1 MKEKLQLLMEQLRLK
16 PGQFARILEINPA
29 IISHILAER
38 NKPGVD
44 LLQKILSKFPQ
55 VSPDWLLLDSGE
67 MFRNTQQ
74 QEPFNLSSNSAQQQK
89 TAELMKSEQTL
100 FASNVQ
106 NIGQNESQSKPVDH
120 PNNLTVNSILDVIPH
135 NQPRINKPIIR
146 VVLFYADGTFDNFIP
161 SNKE

>member
-1 MKEKLQLLMEQLRLK
+1 MLRLK

-89 TAELMKSEQTL
+89 NSRTHE
-100 FASNVQ
+100 
-106 NIGQNESQSKPVDH
+106 IGTN
-120 PNNLTVNSILDVIPH
+120 
-135 NQPRINKPIIR
+135 
-146 VVLFYADGTFDNFIP
+146 TFCIQRA
-161 SNKE
+161 KYRTE